1 MPKQTEVDLVNI
13 FQAVT
18 QSLVENQKS
27 LNKADTYN
35 KDHGNNMVQTFQT
48 ITDALEKKK
57 GDSDSAALAYA
68 AKALSKNAASGSAK
82 LYAQNLSQAAT
93 QFKGKDVD
101 EQGALQL
108 LQMLI
113 GASQPG
119 QSVGDQAV
127 GGGDVLSALMSGLAG
142 GESATQEASLP
153 GGDFLGT
160 LLGGMTGDESTSQDS
175 SSTDGGDLL
184 GALMG
189 GMAGT
194 ESGNAGT
201 QSGLGLSSLLSA
213 GLAFLQAKQSGE
225 DNLQALVQA
234 FAAGSGM
241 GESSHRTQST
251 QVVVQSFLQALNSMS
266 KQ

>member
-18 QSLVENQKS
+18 QSLVENQKN

-82 LYAQNLSQAAT
+82 LYAENLSRAAG
-93 QFKGKDVD
+93 QFKGKSIDG
-101 EQGALQL
+101 EGALQL
-108 LQMLI
+108 LQVLI
-113 GASQPG
+113 GGSQVD
-119 QSVGDQAV
+119 QTISDQATD
-127 GGGDVLSALMSGLAG
+127 GGDILSALMGGIAAG
-142 GESATQEASLP
+142 GPAAQESSSP
-153 GGDFLGT
+153 GGDLLGA
-160 LLGGMTGDESTSQDS
+160 LLGGMTAEESTPQGS
-175 SSTDGGDLL
+175 SSDEGGDLL

-194 ESGNAGT
+194 ESSNAGT

-213 GLAFLQAKQSGE
+213 GMAFLQAKQSGE